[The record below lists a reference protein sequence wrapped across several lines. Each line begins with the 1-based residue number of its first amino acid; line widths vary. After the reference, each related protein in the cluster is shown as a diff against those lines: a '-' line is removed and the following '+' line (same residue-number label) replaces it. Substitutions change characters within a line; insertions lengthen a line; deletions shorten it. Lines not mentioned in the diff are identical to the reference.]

1 MTVMRLF
8 LLLPR
13 YIKPCVRHHTQ
24 SQDGFTDS
32 DDSELEDYE
41 SENIKVPLVTIS
53 IQCPYPSEND
63 IHESNW
69 RGNGQTEIS
78 SEGYI
83 KSFYFFFKLRF
94 PSQLYCNQ

>member
-1 MTVMRLF
+1 MQLF

-13 YIKPCVRHHTQ
+13 YIRPYVCCHTQ
-24 SQDGFTDS
+24 SQDGVTDS

-41 SENIKVPLVTIS
+41 SENIKVPFVTIS
-53 IQCPYPSEND
+53 IQYPYPSEND

-83 KSFYFFFKLRF
+83 ESFYFFFL
-94 PSQLYCNQ
+94 